1 MPDQNERSS
10 ASKFLDE
17 HPALRDAMAGAQKFA
32 ELKKRV
38 ALPKDDE
45 ADKEEEQLYI
55 VRGDTVGD
63 EEELYL
69 DALVRGSNPASQD
82 ALARELF
89 LETDEPLQALVI
101 DRLRR

>member
-1 MPDQNERSS
+1 MPDENARSS

-17 HPALRDAMAGAQKFA
+17 HPELRGAMAKSQKFP
-32 ELKKRV
+32 ELKKRA

-45 ADKEEEQLYI
+45 DNKEEEQLYI

-63 EEELYL
+63 EDELFI
-69 DALVRGSNPASQD
+69 DALARGSNPQSQD

-89 LETDEPLQALVI
+89 LEMDQRLQGLVM